1 MSYRRQHAMGDLRSP
16 RVLYLKGF
24 LFLCLGVVAAVLLLA
39 EHPSLRT
46 AALLAVAVWAFA
58 RAYYFAFY
66 VIEHYIDPGF
76 RYEGLLAFARY
87 LIHRQTTRVHE
98 EKTHDKS

>member
-1 MSYRRQHAMGDLRSP
+1 MADIQSP
-16 RVLYLKGF
+16 RLLYIKGAL
-24 LFLCLGVVAAVLLLA
+24 LFGLGILASAVLIL

-66 VIEHYIDPGF
+66 VIEHYIDDG
-76 RYEGLLAFARY
+76 YKYAGLLSFFRHWAR
-87 LIHRQTTRVHE
+87 RGERGKADDE
-98 EKTHDKS
+98 EKARDARAS